1 MEKCTIHSV
10 NYENTN
16 YFCVYENS
24 TEQVIDFFY
33 FEEDAIKCM
42 NFLNNDG
49 AFAGFTPSF
58 VLRKVSVPKE
68 VNSKFAEL

>member
-1 MEKCTIHSV
+1 MEKHTIHTV
-10 NYENTN
+10 DYDNNTYYCVFENA
-16 YFCVYENS
+16 

-33 FEEDAIKCM
+33 FEKEAIDFM

-58 VLRKVSVPKE
+58 VLRKVKASEE
-68 VNSKFAEL
+68 VNSKFANL